1 MTHDNY
7 PRDLIGYGAQP
18 PHARW
23 PGGARIALQFVLNYE
38 EGGENCVLH
47 GDAASEQFL
56 SEIVGAAAY
65 PARHMSMEGIYEYGS
80 RAGVWR
86 LLREF
91 EQRKL
96 PLTVFGVSMAL
107 QRHPE
112 LTRAF
117 VELGHEIACHGYR
130 WIHYQGIDEAIERE
144 HMRIG
149 MEIIKEL
156 TGEMPLG
163 WYTGRDSPNT
173 RRLVVEHGGLLYD
186 ADYYGDDLPFWTDV
200 EITGGQKKP
209 HLVVPYTLDT
219 NDMRFA
225 TPQGF
230 NTGEQ
235 FFQYLKDAFDVLYAE
250 GDPQGQDRPKMLSI
264 GMHCRCWAARDV
276 SARCSDS
283 WITCSLTT
291 RCGSA
296 GVSISPATGLKPT
309 LSEPRMSQT
318 TTRSPNSTRCPRPN
332 SSRSSAA
339 STNTPPG
346 SPKRRRASA
355 RSPMLRNWRRPC
367 AAPWMPRARKRNSSS
382 CALTRNWQA
391 RPRCAAN

>member
-86 LLREF
+86 ILREF

-117 VELGHEIACHGYR
+117 VELGHEIACHGWR
-130 WIHYQGIDEAIERE
+130 WIHYQGIDEATERE
-144 HMRIG
+144 QMRTG

-173 RRLVVEHGGLLYD
+173 RKLVVEHGGLLYD
-186 ADYYGDDLPFWTDV
+186 ADYYGDDLPFWTEV
-200 EITGGQKKP
+200 EVTGGEKKP

-250 GDPQGQDRPKMLSI
+250 GDPSGLDQPKMLSV
-264 GMHCRCWAARDV
+264 GMHCRLLGRPGRFRALQRFLDYVQSHDKVWICRRIDIARH
-276 SARCSDS
+276 
-283 WITCSLTT
+283 WIDTHPH
-291 RCGSA
+291 R
-296 GVSISPATGLKPT
+296 
-309 LSEPRMSQT
+309 SQ
-318 TTRSPNSTRCPRPN
+318 
-332 SSRSSAA
+332 A
-339 STNTPPG
+339 
-346 SPKRRRASA
+346 
-355 RSPMLRNWRRPC
+355 
-367 AAPWMPRARKRNSSS
+367 
-382 CALTRNWQA
+382 
-391 RPRCAAN
+391 